1 MLGFA
6 AIPAAL
12 LFIGA
17 LYLPESP
24 RWLISKGFEDKAVEI
39 LRAVRIKAA
48 PKEIDEEIFEIKEAN
63 VKESGVFKDL
73 MQKRMRP
80 VLVIGIGLAVFHPV
94 YRDKY
99 CYLLCPYNFSDI
111 GLGDIS
117 AILSTVGIGVLNVLI
132 TILALFIMDK
142 IDRKKMLIMGSSG
155 MAASLILLCIVSQF
169 PVASGNI
176 LRYITLAF
184 LCAYIFFFALNWDP
198 LCG

>member
-99 CYLLCPYNFSDI
+99 CYLLCPYNFFRYWTWRYFCNFKHRWNRRIKCFDYY
-111 GLGDIS
+111 
-117 AILSTVGIGVLNVLI
+117 TC
-132 TILALFIMDK
+132 FIYY
-142 IDRKKMLIMGSSG
+142 G
-155 MAASLILLCIVSQF
+155 Q
-169 PVASGNI
+169 N
-176 LRYITLAF
+176 
-184 LCAYIFFFALNWDP
+184 
-198 LCG
+198 